1 MVVMTGRKTIGWKN
15 KMEIKKLYEL
25 QKKLDNTILNKFKLP
40 MTSKE
45 LLTNTLLA
53 LQVEVSELANATR
66 CFKHWSTKSAE
77 SKERLLDE
85 YADVLHFFLS
95 IGNQLGFTPEEVADA
110 YLKKNEENY
119 RRQKEG
125 Y

>member
-1 MVVMTGRKTIGWKN
+1 M
-15 KMEIKKLYEL
+15 KLKEL
-25 QKKLDNTILNKFKLP
+25 FEMQEKLDTEIMENKFAGCLENKDVLV
-40 MTSKE
+40 E
-45 LLTNTLLA
+45 RLLA

-66 CFKHWSTKSAE
+66 CFKYWSGKGAE

-95 IGNQLGFTPEEVADA
+95 VGLALGFTSEEVEEA
-110 YLKKNEENY
+110 YIKKNIENY
-119 RRQKEG
+119 RRQEQN